1 MKKRG
6 ISLITDLV
14 RVYALSAGIYE
25 VNTRR
30 RLHQLAIQAEMDSKD
45 SQNLNDAFDLLAQL
59 RWEKH
64 QHDLQQGHDVTN
76 LLDPMDV
83 SGLARH
89 QLKDSFAVINDAQ
102 ASLKHRFCRD
112 M

>member
-1 MKKRG
+1 MTTSVMTEVFVAIGSNLADPLGQARCA
-6 ISLITDLV
+6 V
-14 RVYALSAGIYE
+14 AALAALD
-25 VNTRR
+25 N
-30 RLHQLAIQAEMDSKD
+30 KD
-45 SQNLNDAFDLLAQL
+45 CQNLNDAFDLLAQL

-76 LLDPMDV
+76 MLDPMEI

-89 QLKDSFAVINDAQ
+89 QLKDGFAVINEAQ
-102 ASLKHRFCRD
+102 SRLKHRFCRD